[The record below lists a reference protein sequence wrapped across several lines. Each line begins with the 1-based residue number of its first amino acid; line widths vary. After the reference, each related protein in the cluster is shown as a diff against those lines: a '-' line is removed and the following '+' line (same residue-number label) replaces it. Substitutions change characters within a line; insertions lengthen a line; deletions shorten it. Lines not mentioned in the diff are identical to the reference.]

1 MIRDC
6 ESSVFDEL
14 DCEAAAAF
22 RLWEPCEAPSA
33 PGPSPALRSLAWLRR
48 SEAAAWACVVLEAT
62 PDSLRV
68 FQVPASE
75 QTPADTQPCLAM
87 DLRLVR
93 VQPLQ
98 AGSAEHPALLYGL
111 RLMKNRQAASL
122 YLEAEADFRR
132 WKLFLATHCV
142 QTDFDQRFRTLQQV
156 GKGSFAQVGPAQQ
169 VFLVED
175 RSTLERFAAKR
186 FHALALSAQKKGR
199 QSLLNEVAVMRQLDH
214 EHIVRFHQVQEA
226 GGFVYLALEHLEGQT
241 LYSFLK
247 QHRGSLEVEDF
258 KHIIR
263 AVLAAL
269 SHLSSLNI
277 IHRDLKPENLLFKSR
292 DKPVC
297 ENTLK
302 LIDFGL
308 ATRCDEPE
316 YLFRR
321 CGTPGYASPAVVNA
335 RSGDKTV
342 FTPKCDIFSAGILLY
357 ELYARITRLVGR
369 SPFRSKSLASLLE
382 ENRAGQ
388 VDLRHSDVEYVPDLG
403 TRR

>member
-1 MIRDC
+1 
-6 ESSVFDEL
+6 
-14 DCEAAAAF
+14 
-22 RLWEPCEAPSA
+22 
-33 PGPSPALRSLAWLRR
+33 
-48 SEAAAWACVVLEAT
+48 
-62 PDSLRV
+62 
-68 FQVPASE
+68 
-75 QTPADTQPCLAM
+75 M

-93 VQPLQ
+93 VEHLQ
-98 AGSAEHPALLYGL
+98 EGSSEHPALLYGL
-111 RLMKNRQAASL
+111 RLMKNKQAAEL
-122 YLEAEADFRR
+122 YLSAEKDFRSL
-132 WKLFLATHCV
+132 KQVLAAQCI
-142 QTDFDQRFRTLQQV
+142 QTDFDSRFRVLQQV

-175 RSTLERFAAKR
+175 VHSGERFAAKR
-186 FHALALSAQKKGR
+186 FHAVALSAQKKGR
-199 QSLLNEVAVMRQLDH
+199 QSLLNELGLMHQLDH

-226 GGFVYLALEHLEGQT
+226 GGFVYLVLEHLEGPT

-247 QHRGSLEVEDF
+247 QCRGSLEMEDF

-269 SHLSSLNI
+269 SRLSSLNI
-277 IHRDLKPENLLFKSR
+277 IHRDLKPENLLFKFR
-292 DKPVC
+292 DKPVS

-321 CGTPGYASPAVVNA
+321 CGTPGYASPEVINA
-335 RSGDKTV
+335 RSGDKV
-342 FTPKCDIFSAGILLY
+342 AFSPKCDVFSAGILLY

-369 SPFRSKSLASLLE
+369 SPFQSKSVASLLE
-382 ENRAGQ
+382 ENKACHI
-388 VDLRHSDVEYVPDLG
+388 DLKHSDIESVPDLG